1 MGASARDNA
10 SPASGHLGYLT
21 ILALFAAAI
30 VGAPDPAWS
39 QDTIRSAFKT
49 LITGNSPH
57 SNTTRFKILVPK
69 KVDFTVQAYRATIN
83 RVVVKIPATGLVL
96 PKARKKQRA
105 GDLIKS
111 FRGGTSAPGQS
122 RVDIRVTEPVIVK
135 KQEIRKSSTGKAYE
149 IVLELVPASTLS
161 TKVLAG
167 TSGPFRVPIAS
178 LGAGRINPPIQPPMP
193 APAVRP
199 SSLMAK
205 AYKPVVVIDPGHG
218 GRDSGA
224 IKHGTVEKNV
234 VLAFSKE
241 LRRQLRA
248 AGNYKVLMTRETDR
262 FVTLSNRRRFA
273 ERHNAQ
279 LFIAVHADYANR
291 TSANGATIYSLRG
304 RVASRLRR
312 RAKTKTASK
321 ALTRKELG
329 YVRQIRRMKHLRRVS
344 NEARAVQS
352 FLTDLAA
359 RDVDTTHRR
368 TNLFSKTVIKTMG
381 STTRLRGKPHRTAAF
396 HVLKTAKVPSVL
408 IELAYVSNRRDA
420 KRLKSRAWRRKVAAS
435 IRQAIDN
442 YFAKDSDTGGLRT
455 SFNK

>member
-1 MGASARDNA
+1 MGALVGDTTR
-10 SPASGHLGYLT
+10 PASGH
-21 ILALFAAAI
+21 IKSLAVLVLFAASLAI
-30 VGAPDPAWS
+30 APSAVLA
-39 QDTIRSAFKT
+39 QDGIGTAIKT
-49 LITGNSPH
+49 FITGKPSQPK
-57 SNTTRFKILVPK
+57 TTRFKILVPK

-83 RVVVKIPATGLVL
+83 RVVVKIPSTGLVL

-135 KQEIRKSSTGKAYE
+135 KQEIRKSANGQAYE
-149 IVLELVPASTLS
+149 IVLELVPASTLA

-167 TSGPFRVPIAS
+167 PSGPFRVPISS
-178 LGAGRINPPIQPPMP
+178 LGATRIQPPMP

-199 SSLMAK
+199 SSRIAK
-205 AYKPVVVIDPGHG
+205 AYKPVIVIDPGHG

-248 AGNYKVLMTRETDR
+248 AGNYKILMTRETDR

-279 LFIAVHADYANR
+279 LFIAVHADYASR

-304 RVASRLRR
+304 RVANRLRR

-321 ALTRKELG
+321 ALTKKELG
-329 YVRQIRRMKHLRRVS
+329 YVRKIRRMKHISRVS
-344 NEARAVQS
+344 NEARAVQG

-359 RDVDTTHRR
+359 RDIDTTHRR

-381 STTRLRGKPHRTAAF
+381 STTKLRGRPHQKAAF

-435 IRQAIDN
+435 IRRAIDN
-442 YFAKDSDTGGLRT
+442 YFAKDSGTGGLRT